1 MNKIIVPT
9 DFSSFADQA
18 LLYAIEIAKKSGGE
32 VRLLHIMLTPDNSKI
47 EATSEGV
54 NISGY
59 GENEYLLN
67 AVKGSKQNIE
77 TLVKSLD
84 YERVS
89 YLICSGNIGQSIID
103 FAEKEEADLIVM
115 GTQGESGY
123 DSLFV
128 GSNAEKVV
136 RLAQC
141 PVLTIRKKPESVTLS
156 KIVLACDLGKN
167 QEKAVEQIK
176 KVQTLFGSE
185 LYLVYV
191 NTPAN
196 FTCTQDLEEKAV
208 RFAEEHQLSNYHFSI
223 YCEYVEDDGINR
235 FAESINANL
244 IVLISHK
251 RQGFARL
258 LSGSVSEGVVGS
270 AQVPVM
276 TFSLR

>member
-18 LLYAIEIAKKSGGE
+18 LLYAVELAKKSGGE
-32 VRLLHIMLTPDNSKI
+32 VRLLHIMLTPDNTKI
-47 EATSEGV
+47 EATRGQV

-67 AVKGSKQNIE
+67 AVKGSQKNLESLIE
-77 TLVKSLD
+77 SLE

-89 YLICSGNIGQSIID
+89 YFICAGNVGQNIIE
-103 FAEKEEADLIVM
+103 FAEKEQADLIVM

-141 PVLTIRKKPESVTLS
+141 PVLTIRKKPKNVSIS
-156 KIVLACDLGKN
+156 KMVLACDLGKDH
-167 QEKAVEQIK
+167 KKVIDQIK
-176 KVQTLFGSE
+176 QVQSLFDSE
-185 LYLVYV
+185 LHLVYI

-196 FTCTQDLEEKAV
+196 FTCTQDLEEKAAA
-208 RFAEEHQLSNYHFSI
+208 FATEHSLSNHQFHI
-223 YCEYVEDDGINR
+223 YCEYVEDDGINQ
-235 FAESINANL
+235 FAKSIDANL
-244 IVLISHK
+244 VVLISHK
-251 RQGFARL
+251 RRGFARL
-258 LSGSVSEGVVGS
+258 LAGSISEGVVGS
-270 AQVPVM
+270 AQIPVM
-276 TFSLR
+276 TFSLH